1 MIDMTGWNMWEHGV
15 PDSRLTIIKKV
26 GQHISPNG
34 TKEPLCLCEC
44 NCSEHNK
51 LTLRGSQIRSGIT
64 KSCGCLK
71 KEVFVDM
78 VTKHGFGD
86 KENIYKHWLN
96 MRNRCNNPNYKYYDA
111 YGGRGISICEDWND
125 YATFR
130 RWSLDNGY
138 KYGLT
143 LDRINTNENY
153 TPNNCRWVTWKTQQ
167 NNKRNNHYITYN
179 GVTHTMKEWSEIRNI
194 NYNTLRSR
202 VNQCGWSIGRA
213 LEYE

>member
-1 MIDMTGWNMWEHGV
+1 MVNNSISVKVDGNKTLEQFQQLIRERSKYLKETSEQSV
-15 PDSRLTIIKKV
+15 SACALDLLRSIRALT
-26 GQHISPNG
+26 
-34 TKEPLCLCEC
+34 TKA
-44 NCSEHNK
+44 
-51 LTLRGSQIRSGIT
+51 T
-64 KSCGCLK
+64 KASVK
-71 KEVFVDM
+71 KEVIVDM

-194 NYNTLRSR
+194 NWNIYSTAFANFTKSNKPWVETFKLFQISF
-202 VNQCGWSIGRA
+202 I
-213 LEYE
+213 